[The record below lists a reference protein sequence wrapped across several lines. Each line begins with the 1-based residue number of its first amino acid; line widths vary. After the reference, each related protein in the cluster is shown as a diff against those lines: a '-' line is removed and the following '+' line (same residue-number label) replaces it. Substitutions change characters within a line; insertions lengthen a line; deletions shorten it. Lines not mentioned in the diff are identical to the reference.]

1 MKMKTS
7 NRGKSESASQIRN
20 DKDLTEKQVLSER
33 KGTEGHFDELSL
45 EYSEINN
52 NIRHYSALRF
62 AIFTVYFAVIGGVV
76 SIAFGFFENKT
87 GNSELTKLWA
97 RIGGFLISLLFLVLE
112 VNCEQYLTIYGD
124 VAASIEKELH
134 HKQVSTRKR
143 LSYKH
148 PLLRP
153 RYAARAIYVAMILF
167 WLVMI
172 IWILWVIARA

>member
-1 MKMKTS
+1 MKMKTV
-7 NRGKSESASQIRN
+7 NKGKSESASKVRS
-20 DKDLTEKQVLSER
+20 DKDLSQKEVLSER
-33 KGTEGHFDELSL
+33 KGTEGHSDELSL

-87 GNSELTKLWA
+87 GNPEFTKLWA

-124 VAASIEKELH
+124 IAVSIEKELRY
-134 HKQVSTRKR
+134 KQVTTRKQ
-143 LSYKH
+143 LSYRH

-153 RYAARAIYVAMILF
+153 RYAARAIYIAMILF

-172 IWILWVIARA
+172 IWILGVIARA

>member
-1 MKMKTS
+1 MKMKTG
-7 NRGKSESASQIRN
+7 NRSKSASSASVRSDKAFTREEALSES
-20 DKDLTEKQVLSER
+20 KDIEHNFE
-33 KGTEGHFDELSL
+33 ELSL
-45 EYSEINN
+45 EYSEVNN

-62 AIFTVYFAVIGGVV
+62 AIFTVYFAVIGGIV

-87 GNSELTKLWA
+87 GNSELTKLCA

-124 VAASIEKELH
+124 VAASMEEELRY
-134 HKQVSTRKR
+134 KQITTRKR
-143 LSYKH
+143 VNYHH

-153 RYAARAIYVAMILF
+153 RYAARSIYVAMILF
-167 WLVMI
+167 WLAMI